1 MNTKN
6 IIFGSL
12 ALAVIGGGAYLFIKN
27 KRVKDSLKLAE
38 LQQATKLASEVKTGG
53 ATTPDK
59 VLDSAPVNNQTSQA
73 ETTKQIQAQ
82 ALASQ
87 IWTLKSQ
94 FSTLQGLIPTC
105 KMPMFG
111 QGSASE
117 YQKCSTNYTQII
129 GIQRR
134 IKDLGY
140 REDNGLAVKL

>member
-1 MNTKN
+1 MKTKN
-6 IIFGSL
+6 IIIGSL
-12 ALAVIGGGAYLFIKN
+12 ALTLIGGGAYWFFKN
-27 KRVKDSLKLAE
+27 KRLKDSIKLAE

-59 VLDSAPVNNQTSQA
+59 VLDSAPVTNAQAQA
-73 ETTKQIQAQ
+73 ETAKQIQAQ

-87 IWTLKSQ
+87 IWTLKSP
-94 FSTLQGLIPTC
+94 FPSLQTIMPTC
-105 KMPMFG
+105 KMPSFG
-111 QGSASE
+111 ESRSE
-117 YQKCSTNYTQII
+117 YEKCSTNYAEII

>member
-1 MNTKN
+1 METKN
-6 IIFGSL
+6 IIIGGL
-12 ALAVIGGGAYLFIKN
+12 VLAVIGGGAYLFVKN
-27 KRVKDSLKLAE
+27 KRLKDSIKLAE
-38 LQQATKLASEVKTGG
+38 LQQATKIASEVKTGG

-73 ETTKQIQAQ
+73 ETSKQIQAQ

-87 IWTLKSQ
+87 IWTLKSP
-94 FSTLQGLIPTC
+94 FPSLQGLKPFCTPVILG
-105 KMPMFG
+105 M
-111 QGSASE
+111 GSASE

-129 GIQRR
+129 DIQKR

>member
-1 MNTKN
+1 METKN
-6 IIFGSL
+6 IIIGSL

-59 VLDSAPVNNQTSQA
+59 VLDTAPVNNQTSQA

-87 IWTLKSQ
+87 IWTLKSE
-94 FSTLQGLIPTC
+94 FSSLQSSIPTC
-105 KMPMFG
+105 KMPFFG
-111 QGSASE
+111 ESRSQFE
-117 YQKCSTNYTQII
+117 KCSANQTRII
-129 GIQRR
+129 GIQKR